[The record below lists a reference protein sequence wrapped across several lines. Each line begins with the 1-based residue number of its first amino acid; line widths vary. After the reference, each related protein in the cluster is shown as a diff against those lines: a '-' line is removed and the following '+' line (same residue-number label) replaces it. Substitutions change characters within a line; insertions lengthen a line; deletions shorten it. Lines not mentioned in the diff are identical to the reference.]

1 MGMALALTLVLTGFA
16 CAFVGMGIPKKNSEM
31 ATALIIAFL
40 ISFNTHTLQFS
51 IFGFSVELGP
61 LWVSLLIGL
70 FLSIFVDGLN
80 QEKTS

>member
-40 ISFNTHTLQFS
+40 ISFNPHPFNFF
-51 IFGFSVELGP
+51 IFGFNVELGP

-70 FLSIFVDGLN
+70 LLSVFVDGFD
-80 QEKTS
+80 EEAA

>member
-40 ISFNTHTLQFS
+40 ISFNSHSLNFF

-70 FLSIFVDGLN
+70 LLSVFVDGFD
-80 QEKTS
+80 EEVA